1 MFKLYNE
8 ISALGKFSRG
18 MCTEYIDFVD
28 SMCWF
33 EYDFGVGYVCPEKTD
48 YWFGHCLDLY
58 HVRED
63 VTGEKLAVMWGQYL
77 APHAAKAVKK
87 VVRWESERFIN
98 YPNIDKKY
106 GLQCELILKHVA
118 DSAKIERPQFNVRPI
133 IAADFRQMVDIY
145 VDDAG
150 EAQREFIQWST
161 KSRLDAIAAKQA
173 NFFAIW
179 NVDRDEIAAI
189 AGIYWQG
196 GIYRYASVTTRKA
209 YRGRGYASALIAHI
223 RDYALDKGA
232 DEIYI
237 IAENGSQA
245 AKIYGDAGFEIAS
258 HLYSLVAARD

>member
-87 VVRWESERFIN
+87 GCGGSRKVLSIIPISIKN
-98 YPNIDKKY
+98 M
-106 GLQCELILKHVA
+106 GS
-118 DSAKIERPQFNVRPI
+118 SA
-133 IAADFRQMVDIY
+133 
-145 VDDAG
+145 
-150 EAQREFIQWST
+150 S
-161 KSRLDAIAAKQA
+161 
-173 NFFAIW
+173 
-179 NVDRDEIAAI
+179 
-189 AGIYWQG
+189 
-196 GIYRYASVTTRKA
+196 
-209 YRGRGYASALIAHI
+209 
-223 RDYALDKGA
+223 
-232 DEIYI
+232 
-237 IAENGSQA
+237 
-245 AKIYGDAGFEIAS
+245 
-258 HLYSLVAARD
+258 